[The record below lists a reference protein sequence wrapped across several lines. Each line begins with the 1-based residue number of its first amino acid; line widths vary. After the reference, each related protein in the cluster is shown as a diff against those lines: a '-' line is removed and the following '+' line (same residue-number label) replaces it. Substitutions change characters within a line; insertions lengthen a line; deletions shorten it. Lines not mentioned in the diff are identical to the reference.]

1 MIIIA
6 VSIEISMYFTNYKC
20 MVLLVLSMFKCLKPK
35 ISIIWLKTLNGCDN
49 MTSAQ
54 RVRSGL
60 SAKKADLN
68 LAVDD
73 VMH

>member
-1 MIIIA
+1 
-6 VSIEISMYFTNYKC
+6 
-20 MVLLVLSMFKCLKPK
+20 MFKCLKPK

-54 RVRSGL
+54 RPIWLR
-60 SAKKADLN
+60 AKKADLN

-73 VMH
+73 VCTDDSNHTSVIVRFWDQLRLITPV